1 VDIPGVTRQQ
11 PFVDGPGVSVVSS
24 YAGSDTQC
32 ANFPAAFCSGKL
44 RKCCLLTSCAWS
56 GRYASASGTSMS
68 CPHVSGYIA
77 VLLAEA
83 PDLTIEQVE
92 ALITVRPPPCYGFL
106 RC

>member
-1 VDIPGVTRQQ
+1 MPLRC
-11 PFVDGPGVSVVSS
+11 P
-24 YAGSDTQC
+24 
-32 ANFPAAFCSGKL
+32 FCSRKL
-44 RKCCLLTSCAWS
+44 RKRYLLTSCAWS

-92 ALITVRPPPCYGFL
+92 ALITVRIRLPSAHLAPCYGFL